1 MLFTDLLP
9 LACSAHLLVHSRD
22 HLLRSGTVHNGLGS
36 LISVVSQ
43 ENSQTALPTVQS
55 FGVLF
60 LNSDVFFPDDLTL
73 YQIDISLSSI
83 LSSMLIV
90 FFKFSSVSFS
100 HQLDI

>member
-60 LNSDVFFPDDLTL
+60 LNSDVFFPDDLKL
-73 YQIDISLSSI
+73 YQVDKKISQHSASKLI
-83 LSSMLIV
+83 MSMCWEI
-90 FFKFSSVSFS
+90 S
-100 HQLDI
+100 